1 MRVYLSKDQD
11 RGANSRESKKKKEK
25 ISGLGKMAWSSSFS
39 KKVVEEQPSCLVVC
53 VFAVPVHPIVP
64 VSLAC

>member
-11 RGANSRESKKKKEK
+11 RGANSRESKKKEK

-39 KKVVEEQPSCLVVC
+39 KKVVEEQPSCLVVS